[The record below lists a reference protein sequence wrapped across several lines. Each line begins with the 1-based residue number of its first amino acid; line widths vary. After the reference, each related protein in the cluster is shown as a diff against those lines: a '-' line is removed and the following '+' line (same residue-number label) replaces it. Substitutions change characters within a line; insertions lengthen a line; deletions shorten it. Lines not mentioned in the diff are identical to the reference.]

1 MRKQTRIFWLL
12 AGLAF
17 VLEVSLLSS
26 RVNAQQNPAGTQAQ
40 QPSQSS
46 QEPSQQQPSQN
57 PPSQAPN
64 QTSPSQQ
71 PNQTSPSQQAPNAE
85 AGQAAGAQTFT
96 GTIVKQGDKY
106 VLQDTATGKTYDIDH
121 QDIVGQHVGRKV
133 RVTGTLDSDGK
144 TIHIGR

>member
-1 MRKQTRIFWLL
+1 MRKHTRIFWVL

-17 VLEVSLLSS
+17 VLEVGLLSS

-40 QPSQSS
+40 PSQPS
-46 QEPSQQQPSQN
+46 QEPSQQQPSQT
-57 PPSQAPN
+57 PPSQQTPNQTSPSQPPN

-71 PNQTSPSQQAPNAE
+71 TPNAE
-85 AGQAAGAQTFT
+85 TGQAAGAQTFT
-96 GTIVKQGDKY
+96 GTIVKSGDKY
-106 VLQDTATGKTYDIDH
+106 VLQDTASGKTYDIDH

-133 RVTGTLDSDGK
+133 RVTGTLDPDGK

>member
-1 MRKQTRIFWLL
+1 MRKHTRIFWVL

-17 VLEVSLLSS
+17 VLEVGLLSS
-26 RVNAQQNPAGTQAQ
+26 QVNAQQNPAGTQAEPSQPSQ
-40 QPSQSS
+40 QPSQ
-46 QEPSQQQPSQN
+46 
-57 PPSQAPN
+57 PPS

-71 PNQTSPSQQAPNAE
+71 PGQTSPSEQAPNAQSGQV
-85 AGQAAGAQTFT
+85 AGGQTFT

-133 RVTGTLDSDGK
+133 RVTGTLDPDGK

>member
-1 MRKQTRIFWLL
+1 MRKHTRIFWVL

-17 VLEVSLLSS
+17 VLEVGLLSA
-26 RVNAQQNPAGTQAQ
+26 RVNAQQSPEGTQAQ
-40 QPSQSS
+40 PSQPS
-46 QEPSQQQPSQN
+46 QQPSQA
-57 PPSQAPN
+57 PS

-71 PNQTSPSQQAPNAE
+71 PGQTSPSQQPGQTSPSEQAPNAQS
-85 AGQAAGAQTFT
+85 GQATGAQTFT

-121 QDIVGQHVGRKV
+121 QDIVGQHVGRRV
-133 RVTGTLDSDGK
+133 RVNGTLDPDGK

>member
-1 MRKQTRIFWLL
+1 MRKHTRIFWVL

-17 VLEVSLLSS
+17 VLEVGLLSS

-40 QPSQSS
+40 PSQSS
-46 QEPSQQQPSQN
+46 QEPSQQQPSQT
-57 PPSQAPN
+57 PPSQPPN
-64 QTSPSQQ
+64 QTAPSQQ
-71 PNQTSPSQQAPNAE
+71 PNQTSPSQPAPNPE
-85 AGQAAGAQTFT
+85 TGQAGGAQTFT
-96 GTIVKQGDKY
+96 GTIVKSGDKY

-133 RVTGTLDSDGK
+133 RVTGTLDPDGK

>member
-1 MRKQTRIFWLL
+1 MRKHTRIFWVL

-17 VLEVSLLSS
+17 VLEVGLLSS
-26 RVNAQQNPAGTQAQ
+26 QVNAQQNPAGTQTE
-40 QPSQSS
+40 PSQ
-46 QEPSQQQPSQN
+46 PSQQQSQ
-57 PPSQAPN
+57 PPSQTAPSQQPG
-64 QTSPSQQ
+64 QTSPSE
-71 PNQTSPSQQAPNAE
+71 QAPNAQS
-85 AGQAAGAQTFT
+85 GQAAGGQTFT

-133 RVTGTLDSDGK
+133 RVTGTLDPDGK

>member
-1 MRKQTRIFWLL
+1 MRKHTRIFWVL

-17 VLEVSLLSS
+17 VLEVGLLSS
-26 RVNAQQNPAGTQAQ
+26 QVNAQQNPA
-40 QPSQSS
+40 S
-46 QEPSQQQPSQN
+46 
-57 PPSQAPN
+57 

-71 PNQTSPSQQAPNAE
+71 PGQTSPSEQAPNAQS
-85 AGQAAGAQTFT
+85 GQAAGGQTFT
-96 GTIVKQGDKY
+96 GTIVKQGDKF

-133 RVTGTLDSDGK
+133 RVTGTLDPDGK

>member
-1 MRKQTRIFWLL
+1 MRKHIRIFWVL

-17 VLEVSLLSS
+17 VLEIGLLSS
-26 RVNAQQNPAGTQAQ
+26 QANAQQNPGGTQAQ
-40 QPSQSS
+40 PSQPS
-46 QEPSQQQPSQN
+46 QQPSQ
-57 PPSQAPN
+57 PPSQTSPSQEPN

-71 PNQTSPSQQAPNAE
+71 TPGAQPGAQT
-85 AGQAAGAQTFT
+85 GQAAGAQTFT

-133 RVTGTLDSDGK
+133 RVTGTLDPDGK
-144 TIHIGR
+144 TIHIGH

>member
-1 MRKQTRIFWLL
+1 MRKHTRIFWVL

-17 VLEVSLLSS
+17 VLEIGLLSS
-26 RVNAQQNPAGTQAQ
+26 RVNAQQNPGGTQAE
-40 QPSQSS
+40 PSQ
-46 QEPSQQQPSQN
+46 PSQQQSQ
-57 PPSQAPN
+57 PPNQTSPAQEPG

-71 PNQTSPSQQAPNAE
+71 TPGAQASP
-85 AGQAAGAQTFT
+85 AAGAQTFT

-133 RVTGTLDSDGK
+133 RVTGTLGPDGK